1 MRLEAWFV
9 SLPMDEF
16 LYAADSADQQDAEQF
31 LVVVVAGGALVEVA
45 AAPSAER
52 RAAGCGAQPLGAVR
66 PAVAGVEAWAAPS
79 PPPSHV
85 MPSGMLDSIGTTD
98 WCWSEL

>member
-9 SLPMDEF
+9 RLPMDEF
-16 LYAADSADQQDAEQF
+16 LDAADSADQQEAEQF

-52 RAAGCGAQPLGAVR
+52 QDA
-66 PAVAGVEAWAAPS
+66 
-79 PPPSHV
+79 
-85 MPSGMLDSIGTTD
+85 
-98 WCWSEL
+98 